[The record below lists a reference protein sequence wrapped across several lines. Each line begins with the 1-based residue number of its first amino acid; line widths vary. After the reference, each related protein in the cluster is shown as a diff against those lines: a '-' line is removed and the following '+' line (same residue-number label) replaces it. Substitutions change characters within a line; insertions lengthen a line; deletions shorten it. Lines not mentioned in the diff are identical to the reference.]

1 MNYLD
6 PKFPSQG
13 SLEEHLMIADQTI
26 QDQLKDVF
34 GYDTFRLGQKEIIS
48 GVLEG
53 KDHLVVMPT
62 GGGKSLCYQ
71 LPALL
76 LPHLTIVI
84 SPLIALM
91 EDQVAALDQL
101 GICARAMHSGKSF
114 EEKSEIDGLISK
126 NELKLLYIA
135 PETILQ
141 DRMKNYL
148 ATLAISLIA
157 IDEAHC
163 VSVWG
168 NDFRPEYRE
177 LHSLR
182 QIVNK
187 VPWIALTATADD
199 ATRQEMAT
207 QLGLEEPSITVSSF
221 ERENIHVTCRPG
233 QKRIE
238 QIERFVIQ
246 RPDQAG
252 IIYCLS
258 RKSTE
263 KLSGKLKD
271 RGIKAAYYHAGMD
284 SLSRSRIQTRF
295 QNDEIHVICATI
307 AFGMGIDKSNVRF
320 VIHYNLPKN
329 IESYYQEIGRA
340 GRDGEPSEALLFY
353 SWGDVIQLKSF
364 IDGGDGASRFKEV
377 QHAKLERMWQLVSGH
392 SCRTNVILNYFGE
405 YRDKP
410 CNHCDNCE
418 KKETTIDGTVL
429 SQKALS
435 AVARCNQSI
444 SITQLLDILKGAYKP
459 ELRDQGWTEIKTF
472 GAGRELTYPQWREYL
487 TQMINLGLMS
497 LDYTDG
503 YKLKLTPLSK
513 DVLTGQTQIPLHE
526 WQPVQK
532 VKKIKKLV
540 VTDDEDIDQSLY
552 EQLRTWRAAQARDK
566 KIPAYTIFH
575 DKTLK
580 ALASIQPKDESSLL
594 QISGIGQAKLE
605 KYGEEILA
613 LIRG

>member
-6 PKFPSQG
+6 QKFHIYG
-13 SLEEHLMIADQTI
+13 DIDEHLMTADQSI
-26 QDQLKDVF
+26 HDQLKDVF
-34 GYDTFRLGQKEIIS
+34 GYDTFREGQKEIIT
-48 GVLEG
+48 GILEG
-53 KDHLVVMPT
+53 NDHLVVMPT

-91 EDQVAALDQL
+91 EDQVASLDQL

-141 DRMKNYL
+141 ERMKSYL
-148 ATLAISLIA
+148 ASLKISLIA

-182 QIVNK
+182 EIVNK

-207 QLGLEEPSITVSSF
+207 QLGLDNPSITVSSF
-221 ERENIHVTCRPG
+221 ERQNIHVTCRPG

-238 QIERFVIQ
+238 QIERFVVQ
-246 RPDQAG
+246 RSGKAG

-263 KLSGKLKD
+263 KLAGKLND

-284 SLSRSRIQTRF
+284 SMSRSRIQTRF

-340 GRDGEPSEALLFY
+340 GRDGESSEALLFY
-353 SWGDVIQLKSF
+353 SWGDVMQLKSF
-364 IDGGDGASRFKEV
+364 IDGGDGAATFREV
-377 QHAKLERMWQLVSGH
+377 QHAKLDRMWQLVSGR

-405 YRDKP
+405 FRDTP
-410 CNHCDNCE
+410 CDHCDNCE
-418 KKETTIDGTVL
+418 KEETTIDGTVL

-435 AVARCNQSI
+435 AVARCKESI

-459 ELRDQGWTEIKTF
+459 ELRDRGWTDIKTF
-472 GAGRELTYPQWREYL
+472 GAGRDLTYPQWREYV

-513 DVLTGQTQIPLHE
+513 DVLTGTTQIPLHE
-526 WQPVQK
+526 WKPVQKVQK
-532 VKKIKKLV
+532 VKKLV
-540 VTDDEDIDQSLY
+540 VEDEGDVDKSLY
-552 EQLRTWRAAQARDK
+552 EKLRSWRAAQARTK

-580 ALASIQPKDESSLL
+580 ALASIQPKDNNRLL
-594 QISGIGQAKLE
+594 QISGIGKAKLE

-613 LIRG
+613 LIND

>member
-1 MNYLD
+1 
-6 PKFPSQG
+6 
-13 SLEEHLMIADQTI
+13 MIADQTI
-26 QDQLKDVF
+26 QDQLKAVF
-34 GYDTFRLGQKEIIS
+34 GYDTFRPGQKEIIS
-48 GVLEG
+48 GILKG
-53 KDHLVVMPT
+53 NDHLVVMPT
-62 GGGKSLCYQ
+62 GGGKSLCFQ

-91 EDQVAALDQL
+91 EDQVASLDQL
-101 GICARAMHSGKSF
+101 GVCARAMHSGKSF

-141 DRMKNYL
+141 MRMKNYISNL
-148 ATLAISLIA
+148 KVSLIA

-177 LHSLR
+177 LHTLR
-182 QIVNK
+182 AIVPDI
-187 VPWIALTATADD
+187 PWIALTATADD
-199 ATRQEMAT
+199 ATRQEMST
-207 QLGLEEPSITVSSF
+207 QLGLKSPAISVSSF
-221 ERENIHVTCRPG
+221 ERSNIQISCRPG

-238 QIERFVIQ
+238 QIQRYVVQ
-246 RPDQAG
+246 RPEQAG

-263 KLSGKLKD
+263 KLAEKLKD
-271 RGIKAAYYHAGMD
+271 SGIKAAYYHAGMD

-307 AFGMGIDKSNVRF
+307 AFGMGIDKSNVRY

-353 SWGDVIQLKSF
+353 SWGDVMQLRSF
-364 IDGGDGASRFKEV
+364 IDDSDGATVFKEV
-377 QHAKLERMWQLVSGH
+377 QHAKLERMWQLVSGY

-405 YRDKP
+405 YRDAA
-410 CNHCDNCE
+410 CQHCDNCE
-418 KKETTIDGTVL
+418 HEETSIDGTVL
-429 SQKALS
+429 CQKALS
-435 AVARCNQSI
+435 AVARCNESV

-459 ELRDQGWTEIKTF
+459 ELRDRGWTEIKTF
-472 GAGRELTYPQWREYL
+472 GAGRDLTYPQWREYI

-503 YKLKLTPLSK
+503 YKLKLTPLSR
-513 DVLTGQTQIPLHE
+513 DVLHGKTSIPLYE
-526 WQPVQK
+526 WQPV
-532 VKKIKKLV
+532 KKTKRGPKLIA
-540 VTDDEDIDQSLY
+540 TDDGNIDKDLY
-552 EQLRTWRAAQARDK
+552 EELRSWRARQAKTK

-580 ALASIQPKDESSLL
+580 ALASLQHKNEQALL

-613 LIRG
+613 LIKN